1 MNSERH
7 STGCNFGRPTI
18 DLRSQ
23 KVENSFFSQL
33 RVGRRVGLDKL
44 RRVPAVEDNQGDG
57 LTDPSGI

>member
-1 MNSERH
+1 MNPARL
-7 STGCNFGRPTI
+7 STCRNFGRPAI